1 MVDDTINRLN
11 YLFDNLNSHTVKG
24 EMTLDLLRKLS
35 SALNAKDY
43 IASMNISVEI
53 MSTNEADMRWAIGL
67 KQLIRLV
74 GST

>member
-11 YLFDNLNSHTVKG
+11 YLFDNLNSHNIKG
-24 EMTLDLLRKLS
+24 EMTLDSLRKLS

-43 IASMNISVEI
+43 VASMNISVGI
-53 MSTNEADMRWAIGL
+53 MSTNEVDMRWALGL

-74 GST
+74 GSS

>member
-43 IASMNISVEI
+43 VASMNISVEI

-74 GST
+74 GSS

>member
-11 YLFDNLNSHTVKG
+11 YLFDNLNSHTIKG

>member
-11 YLFDNLNSHTVKG
+11 YLFDNLNSHTIKG

-43 IASMNISVEI
+43 VASMNISVEI

>member
-11 YLFDNLNSHTVKG
+11 YLFDNLNSHTIKG

-74 GST
+74 GSS

>member
-43 IASMNISVEI
+43 VASMNISVEI

>member
-43 IASMNISVEI
+43 VASMNISVEI

-74 GST
+74 RST